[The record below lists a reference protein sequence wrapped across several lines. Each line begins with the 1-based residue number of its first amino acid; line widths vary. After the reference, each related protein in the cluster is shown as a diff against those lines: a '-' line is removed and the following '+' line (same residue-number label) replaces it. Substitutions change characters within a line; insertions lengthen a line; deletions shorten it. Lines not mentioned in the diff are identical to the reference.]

1 MIVFQVIN
9 MLGYNIRK
17 SAGVVEP
24 MANLVPSLIPPAVL
38 FVQGTS
44 LRLVEAIMHREYSVQ
59 GYLVKCISKYF
70 KPYYKMQIQH

>member
-1 MIVFQVIN
+1 

-24 MANLVPSLIPPAVL
+24 MASLVPCLILPAVL

-44 LRLVEAIMHREYSVQ
+44 LRLVEGIMRREYSVQ
-59 GYLVKCISKYF
+59 GYLVKCMRKYL
-70 KPYYKMQIQH
+70 KPYYRMRIQH